1 MVAMWLLLVLLIQ
14 VGAVGEQHPYFLAH
28 LVAIEITQVI
38 VHLRMQK
45 TKSQKSISVCRSGV
59 YVTSAYFAK
68 LPK

>member
-38 VHLRMQK
+38 VHR
-45 TKSQKSISVCRSGV
+45 
-59 YVTSAYFAK
+59 YVFGYIATLEVVRIILLS
-68 LPK
+68 